1 MNFWLITILLILLS
15 SSIVETMASYL
26 NIKAISSDIPDEF
39 KKIYNQEEYRHS
51 QDYLRATTKFSILQ
65 NSFNL
70 LLIIL
75 FLLCGVFNLLD
86 IWIRNFNFGPVLTGV
101 IYTSTLVLCIS
112 VLNIPFSIYSTFF
125 IEEKFGFNRSTLSI
139 FITDTL
145 KTALLAAVIG
155 IPLLSLILSFLMKAG
170 TFSWLYCWIG
180 VFLFS
185 VVMQFLAPVLILP
198 LFNTFTPLKEGELRD
213 AINHYSQKGKFHLQ
227 GIYTMD
233 GSRRSTKLN
242 AFFTGFGKFRKIV
255 LFDTL
260 IQKLAVHEIVAV
272 LAHEMGHLKLNHIK
286 KMMLFFGIQTGIM
299 FFILSIFLKNH
310 ELIRSLGVAEYSI
323 YTSIVFFS
331 FIYSP
336 VNMFL
341 SILLNWIS
349 RRHEFE
355 ADEYSVKTTGRA
367 DALIDGLKTL
377 SKTNLSNLSPHPF
390 FVLLNYTHPPIL
402 MRIQRIRQ
410 ISSRQGIN

>member
-1 MNFWLITILLILLS
+1 MNFWLIVIIIILLS
-15 SSIVETMASYL
+15 SHIIETVASYL
-26 NIKAISSDIPDEF
+26 NIKNISNDIPNEF
-39 KKIYNQEEYRHS
+39 KDIYDQIEYRHS
-51 QDYLRATTKFSILQ
+51 QNYLHVTTIFSILQ

-75 FLLCGVFNLLD
+75 FLLYGGFNLID
-86 IWIRNFNFGPVLTGV
+86 TWARGFNFSPVITGV
-101 IYTSTLVLCIS
+101 IYIGTLLFCIS
-112 VLNIPFSIYSTFF
+112 FLNIPFSIYSTFV
-125 IEEKFGFNRSTLSI
+125 IEEKFGFNRSTI
-139 FITDTL
+139 PTFIADIIKTTL
-145 KTALLAAVIG
+145 LTAAIG
-155 IPLLSLILSFLMKAG
+155 IPLLSLILLFLMKAG
-170 TFSWLYCWIG
+170 TFSWLYCWAG

-198 LFNTFTPLKEGELRD
+198 LFNTFTPLEEGELRD
-213 AINHYSQKGKFHLQ
+213 AIDLYSQKERFHLQ

-233 GSRRSTKLN
+233 GSKRSTKLN

-260 IQKLAVHEIVAV
+260 IEKLAVQEIVAV

-286 KMMLFFGIQTGIM
+286 KKMLLYGIQTGIM
-299 FFILSIFLKNH
+299 FFILSIFLRNH
-310 ELIRSLGVAEYSI
+310 ELIRSLGMAEYSI

-336 VNMFL
+336 VNLFL

-355 ADEYSVKTTGRA
+355 ADEYSVKTTGHP
-367 DALIDGLKTL
+367 DALISGLKTL

-402 MRIQRIRQ
+402 VRIQRIRQ
-410 ISSRQGIN
+410 IL

>member
-1 MNFWLITILLILLS
+1 M
-15 SSIVETMASYL
+15 
-26 NIKAISSDIPDEF
+26 
-39 KKIYNQEEYRHS
+39 
-51 QDYLRATTKFSILQ
+51 
-65 NSFNL
+65 
-70 LLIIL
+70 
-75 FLLCGVFNLLD
+75 
-86 IWIRNFNFGPVLTGV
+86 
-101 IYTSTLVLCIS
+101 CIS

-170 TFSWLYCWIG
+170 AFSWLYCWIG

-213 AINHYSQKGKFHLQ
+213 AINHYSQKEKFNLQ

-299 FFILSIFLKNH
+299 FFILSVFLKNH

-341 SILLNWIS
+341 SILLKWIS

-390 FVLLNYTHPPIL
+390 FVLLNYTHP
-402 MRIQRIRQ
+402 RY
-410 ISSRQGIN
+410 